1 MNQPVSPPFEGG
13 NIMANSLRKDI
24 SSLLTNPLFKGL
36 SDKQLEEVV
45 EMLEEVHFKS
55 GAIIAM
61 EEDPATELYFIKSG
75 TAEVFKKEP
84 GLDHEHHLSTL
95 SAGDSIG
102 EMAILDNKPR
112 SASVRAV
119 SDCSLLML
127 KNDKLQSLSATE
139 ESTCSKI
146 KSNLSREMS
155 ERLRQTNE
163 MTVHSL
169 RIQLAEEKSRVAMG
183 ILICMLLVGI
193 CLYVFSL
200 QVLEGLAHAAK
211 ATTVVSVGII
221 FLFAVMSIF
230 VIKKGGYPFS
240 MYGLTLKNWRQSL
253 IESILWLIPIL
264 ALLCAL
270 KWLYL
275 SRYPGAQNYPL
286 LSLGQHLKMGK
297 GGLILTCLAYSVFA
311 PVQEFIARGCF
322 QTSFQNFLMGKYR
335 ILTAIVISN
344 LMFSMTHLHI
354 SIRFALIAFIPGLF
368 WGWQYARHKNL
379 IGISISHIIIGLSAS
394 IFIGFPGI
402 LS

>member
-1 MNQPVSPPFEGG
+1 MVN
-13 NIMANSLRKDI
+13 ALRKDI
-24 SSLLTNPLFKGL
+24 PSLLNNPLFEGL
-36 SDKQLEEVV
+36 SDKQLEDVV
-45 EMLEEVHFKS
+45 EVLEEVHFKK

-61 EEDPATELYFIKSG
+61 EGEPVTELYFIKSG

-84 GLDHEHHLSTL
+84 DMDLEHHLSTL
-95 SAGDSIG
+95 SPGDSIG
-102 EMAILDNKPR
+102 EMAILDSKPR

-127 KNDKLQSLSATE
+127 KNDTLQSLSAAE
-139 ESTCSKI
+139 ESIGSKI

-155 ERLRQTNE
+155 ERLRQSNE

-169 RIQLAEEKSRVAMG
+169 RVQLAEEKSRVAMG
-183 ILICMLLVGI
+183 ILICTLLVGI

-200 QVLEGLAHAAK
+200 QVLQNLTHAAK
-211 ATTVVSVGII
+211 VSTVVSVSII
-221 FLFAVMSIF
+221 FLFAAMSIF

-264 ALLCAL
+264 ALLCVL

-275 SRYPGAQNYPL
+275 TRYLGAQNYPL

-322 QTSFQNFLMGKYR
+322 QSSFQNFLMGKHR
-335 ILTAIVISN
+335 ILIAIVISN

-354 SIRFALIAFIPGLF
+354 STRFALLAFAPGLF

-379 IGISISHIIIGLSAS
+379 IGISISHVIIGLSAS
-394 IFIGFPGI
+394 VFIGFPGI